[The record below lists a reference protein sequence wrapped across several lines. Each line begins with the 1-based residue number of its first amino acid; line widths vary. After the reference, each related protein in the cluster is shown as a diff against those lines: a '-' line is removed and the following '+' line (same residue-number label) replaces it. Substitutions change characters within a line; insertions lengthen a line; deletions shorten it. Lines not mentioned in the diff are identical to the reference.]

1 MGWRGRSSAGIYAAL
16 AKGIVVFSDDSKYF
30 TDE

>member
-1 MGWRGRSSAGIYAAL
+1 MGWRDISSAGIYAAS
-16 AKGIVVFSDDSKYF
+16 AKVIIVFSDDSKYF

>member
-1 MGWRGRSSAGIYAAL
+1 MGWRDGSSAGIYAAL
-16 AKGIVVFSDDSKYF
+16 AKGIIVFSDDSKYF